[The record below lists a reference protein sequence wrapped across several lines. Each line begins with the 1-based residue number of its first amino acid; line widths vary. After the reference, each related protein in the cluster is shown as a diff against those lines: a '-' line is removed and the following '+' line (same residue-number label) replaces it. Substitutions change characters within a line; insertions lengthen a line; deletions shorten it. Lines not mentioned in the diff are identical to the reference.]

1 MKNSNKPIQLTEQD
15 MQFLVKEALK
25 SYIKENNID
34 EGIWDGM
41 KTLGRSVGNKMADG
55 AANVKNNFGSNMRAM
70 GNKIGNATQNT
81 MNKMG
86 KAYNNVKN
94 TYQTGS
100 ITGDAQKYISNATN
114 ALNSLL
120 QADNKLVQ
128 MGQNSVIGN
137 GSQRQAVMQALNV
150 LKNIN
155 GRFGARQ
162 SAWSK

>member
-1 MKNSNKPIQLTEQD
+1 MKNIIMKNSNKPIQLTEQD

-25 SYIKENNID
+25 LYITENNID

-55 AANVKNNFGSNMRAM
+55 AANVKNNLGSNMRAM
-70 GNKIGNATQNT
+70 GKKIGNA
-81 MNKMG
+81 
-86 KAYNNVKN
+86 YNYAKN

-137 GSQRQAVMQALNV
+137 GSQRQVVMQALNV

>member
-25 SYIKENNID
+25 SYITENNID
-34 EGIWDGM
+34 EDIWDGT
-41 KTLGRSVGNKMADG
+41 KTLVRSVGKKMADG
-55 AANVKNNFGSNMRAM
+55 AANVKNNLGPKMQAM
-70 GNKIGNATQNT
+70 GKKIGN
-81 MNKMG
+81 
-86 KAYNNVKN
+86 AYNNVKN

-128 MGQNSVIGN
+128 MGQYSVIGN
-137 GSQRQAVMQALNV
+137 GSQRQVVMQALNV
-150 LKNIN
+150 LKDIN
-155 GRFGARQ
+155 RRFGARQ

>member
-1 MKNSNKPIQLTEQD
+1 MKNSNKPIRLTEQD

-25 SYIKENNID
+25 SYITENNID

-41 KTLGRSVGNKMADG
+41 KTLGRSVGNKMANG
-55 AANVKNNFGSNMRAM
+55 AANVKNNLGSNMRAM
-70 GNKIGNATQNT
+70 GNKIGN
-81 MNKMG
+81 
-86 KAYNNVKN
+86 AYNNVKN

-137 GSQRQAVMQALNV
+137 GSQRQVVMQALNV

>member
-25 SYIKENNID
+25 SYITENNID

-41 KTLGRSVGNKMADG
+41 KTFGRSVGNKMADG
-55 AANVKNNFGSNMRAM
+55 AANVKNNLGSNMRAM
-70 GNKIGNATQNT
+70 GNK
-81 MNKMG
+81 MG
-86 KAYNNVKN
+86 KAYNYAKN

-137 GSQRQAVMQALNV
+137 GSQRQVVMQALNV

-155 GRFGARQ
+155 GRFRARQ

>member
-25 SYIKENNID
+25 SYITENDID

-41 KTLGRSVGNKMADG
+41 KTLGRSVGKKMADG
-55 AANVKNNFGSNMRAM
+55 AANVKNNFGSNMQAM
-70 GNKIGNATQNT
+70 GK
-81 MNKMG
+81 KMG
-86 KAYNNVKN
+86 KAYNNAKN
-94 TYQTGS
+94 TYRTGS

-137 GSQRQAVMQALNV
+137 GSQRQVVMQALNV

>member
-25 SYIKENNID
+25 SYITENNID

-41 KTLGRSVGNKMADG
+41 KTLGRSVGNKMANG
-55 AANVKNNFGSNMRAM
+55 AANVKNNLGSNMRAM
-70 GNKIGNATQNT
+70 RNKIDKAIQNT
-81 MNKMG
+81 KNKMG
-86 KAYNNVKN
+86 KAYNYAKN

-137 GSQRQAVMQALNV
+137 GRQRQVVMQALNV

-155 GRFGARQ
+155 DRFGARQ

>member
-25 SYIKENNID
+25 SYITENNID

-55 AANVKNNFGSNMRAM
+55 AANVKNNLGSNMRAM
-70 GNKIGNATQNT
+70 G
-81 MNKMG
+81 
-86 KAYNNVKN
+86 KAYNNAKN
-94 TYQTGS
+94 TYRTGS

-128 MGQNSVIGN
+128 VGQNSVIGN
-137 GSQRQAVMQALNV
+137 GSQRQVVMQALNV

-155 GRFGARQ
+155 GRFRARQ

>member
-25 SYIKENNID
+25 SYITENNID

-41 KTLGRSVGNKMADG
+41 KTFGRSVGNKMADG
-55 AANVKNNFGSNMRAM
+55 AANVKNNLGSNMRAM
-70 GNKIGNATQNT
+70 GK
-81 MNKMG
+81 KMG
-86 KAYNNVKN
+86 KAYNYAKN

-137 GSQRQAVMQALNV
+137 GSQRQVVMQALNV

-155 GRFGARQ
+155 GRFRARQ

>member
-25 SYIKENNID
+25 SYITENNID

-41 KTLGRSVGNKMADG
+41 KTFGRSVGNKMADG
-55 AANVKNNFGSNMRAM
+55 AANVKNNLGSNMRAM
-70 GNKIGNATQNT
+70 GK
-81 MNKMG
+81 KMG
-86 KAYNNVKN
+86 KAYNYAKN

-128 MGQNSVIGN
+128 MGQYSVIGN
-137 GSQRQAVMQALNV
+137 GSQRQVVMQALNV

>member
-25 SYIKENNID
+25 SYITENNID

-55 AANVKNNFGSNMRAM
+55 AANMKNNLGSNMRAM
-70 GNKIGNATQNT
+70 GNKIG
-81 MNKMG
+81 
-86 KAYNNVKN
+86 KAYNNAKN
-94 TYQTGS
+94 TYRTGS

-137 GSQRQAVMQALNV
+137 GSQRQVVMQALNV

>member
-34 EGIWDGM
+34 EDIWDGT
-41 KTLGRSVGNKMADG
+41 KTLVRSVGNKMADG
-55 AANVKNNFGSNMRAM
+55 AANMKNNLGSNMRAM
-70 GNKIGNATQNT
+70 RKKI
-81 MNKMG
+81 G
-86 KAYNNVKN
+86 KAYNYAKN

-128 MGQNSVIGN
+128 MGQYSVIGN
-137 GSQRQAVMQALNV
+137 DKQRQVVMQALNV

-155 GRFGARQ
+155 DRFRARQ

>member
-25 SYIKENNID
+25 SYITENNID
-34 EGIWDGM
+34 EDIWDGT
-41 KTLGRSVGNKMADG
+41 KTLVRSVGNKMADG
-55 AANVKNNFGSNMRAM
+55 AANMKNNLGSNMRAM
-70 GNKIGNATQNT
+70 RKKI
-81 MNKMG
+81 G
-86 KAYNNVKN
+86 KAYNYAKN

-128 MGQNSVIGN
+128 MGQYSVIGN
-137 GSQRQAVMQALNV
+137 DKQRQVVMQALNV

-155 GRFGARQ
+155 DRFRARQ

>member
-15 MQFLVKEALK
+15 MQFLVKETLK
-25 SYIKENNID
+25 SYITENNID
-34 EGIWDGM
+34 EDIWDGT
-41 KTLGRSVGNKMADG
+41 KTIVRSVGKKMADG
-55 AANVKNNFGSNMRAM
+55 TANVKTNLGHNMRAM
-70 GNKIGNATQNT
+70 RNKIGKAIQNT
-81 MNKMG
+81 KNKMG
-86 KAYNNVKN
+86 KAYNYAKN

-137 GSQRQAVMQALNV
+137 GSQRQVVMQALNV

>member
-25 SYIKENNID
+25 SYITENNID
-34 EGIWDGM
+34 EDVWDGT
-41 KTLGRSVGNKMADG
+41 KTFVRSVGNKMADG
-55 AANVKNNFGSNMRAM
+55 AANVKNNLGPKMQAM
-70 GNKIGNATQNT
+70 GEKIGKTIQNT
-81 MNKMG
+81 KNKMG
-86 KAYNNVKN
+86 KAYNYAKN

-128 MGQNSVIGN
+128 MGQYSVIGN
-137 GSQRQAVMQALNV
+137 GKQRQVVMKALNV

-155 GRFGARQ
+155 DRFGARQ

>member
-25 SYIKENNID
+25 SYITENNID

-70 GNKIGNATQNT
+70 GNKI
-81 MNKMG
+81 G

-137 GSQRQAVMQALNV
+137 GSQRQVVMQALNV